1 MKTVKLRWKNE
12 FRRKQQ
18 RISNCEGNEVFC
30 RRCFSV
36 MHSVKN
42 HFIKIKNACSVQSL
56 HKTVSIDRH
65 KHFTSSGCRNCI
77 TLCVLNPIQ
86 WVKIEDPHE
95 DGDVDNCIQV
105 EAVNY
110 YRKALHPGCCRSPRS
125 ALCFCKT
132 INELNQIQWLEAPRR
147 QGT

>member
-1 MKTVKLRWKNE
+1 
-12 FRRKQQ
+12 
-18 RISNCEGNEVFC
+18 
-30 RRCFSV
+30 

-110 YRKALHPGCCRSPRS
+110 YRKALHLGCCRSPRS

-132 INELNQIQWLEAPRR
+132 INELNQIQWLEAPRLLNVLCTFNLHPVSAKLLLQLALQR
-147 QGT
+147 LSNSFNRVVGKLCH